1 MLPMPLTLED
11 SRRFYAEEIRF
22 AAHLNSPALVEAFAR
37 VPREKYLGP
46 GPWQVGSPEIR
57 SLALIGLEGSAYIT
71 VDDPRHLYHNVVAV
85 LDGTRDLN
93 NGQPSALARWIDA
106 LDLKAGERVYH
117 LGAGVGYYSAIMA
130 EVVSPGGSVVASE
143 VHPELAARAQK
154 NLSSYGNVTVHAG
167 DGGTFDP
174 GPCDAILINAG
185 VTHPHPLWLERLREG
200 GRLLLPLTMAI
211 SPAIGQGIMVKI
223 VRERG
228 GFSARVVT
236 PLGLYSCT
244 SMRDPQLEPVIA
256 KAFASRALFKIKS
269 VRHDAHEPAETC
281 LLHRSDVCMSSAEL
295 AS

>member
-1 MLPMPLTLED
+1 MPLTLED

-22 AAHLNSPALVEAFAR
+22 AAHVNSPALVEAFAR

-57 SLALIGLEGSAYIT
+57 SLALIGLESSAYIT

-106 LDLKAGERVYH
+106 LDLKTGERVYH
-117 LGAGVGYYSAIMA
+117 LGAGVGYYTAIMA

-143 VHPELAARAQK
+143 VLPELAARAQK

-167 DGGTFDP
+167 DGGVFDP
-174 GPCDAILINAG
+174 GPCDAMLINAG
-185 VTHPHPLWLERLREG
+185 VTHPHPLWLERLRDG

-211 SPAIGQGIMVKI
+211 SPAIGQGIMVRI
-223 VRERG
+223 VRQRG
-228 GFSARVVT
+228 GFSARMVT

-244 SMRDPQLEPVIA
+244 SMRDPQLEAVIA
-256 KAFASRALFKIKS
+256 KAFASRALFKVRS
-269 VRHDAHEPAETC
+269 VRRDAHEPAETC
-281 LLHRSDVCMSSAEL
+281 LLHRGDVCISSAEL
-295 AS
+295 TS